1 MTEQSRLGATEETIR
16 AKPFDQETIQRES
29 ARWIASGGL
38 LSATSFLGYGSQ
50 AYLAV
55 GVVSSGFLW
64 GWVALM
70 VATEMVNFGLAVALK
85 RSLDR
90 PARRERLLRYIM
102 LARGLGGAAW
112 GAVVL
117 LPGLAEAPS
126 TLAMEM
132 MFLGIIVFGGVLFLG
147 IRPRAA
153 AYFHLGLLAPMF
165 AAGISS
171 GPVIPLAVVLFFVV
185 MQIFVTIT
193 RRHLLGS
200 LVAELTVRRHNA
212 ELEEAK
218 EAAEA
223 ANRAKNAFLSNMSH
237 ELRTPLNAIL
247 GYAQLLSGQENLTE
261 RQRRQLG
268 VMHASGEHLLT
279 LIGDIL
285 DISRIDAQRLEV
297 AAAPFSLPRLLK
309 QVVEI
314 EQPRVEHKGLEV
326 RYEQDSALPSTV
338 LGDEA
343 RLRQILLNL
352 LANAVKFT
360 RQGSVTLRA
369 AYDPTGMLRCEVT
382 DTGIGIPA
390 DKLDTIFEPFT
401 QLAPDAEGREG
412 VGLGLAI
419 SRRLATL
426 MGGSIT
432 VASREGAGST
442 FSLSVPL
449 PATVAN
455 EPAGKALMERICGY
469 RGERRRIL
477 AVDDTPANAALLSDL
492 LAQLGFEVR
501 TAASGREA
509 LGLALAS
516 PPDLILLD
524 LVIPDMDGVETARAM
539 RQHAELADVRI
550 VGVSATVTDSERKQ
564 RFVEACDAFIG
575 KPVQVGEL
583 LRAIGRLLGLEWE
596 ATGEEAMMP
605 AAGQLTP
612 DKLAALPLELR
623 RQLADAALSLSHKEV
638 TAAIRSIEA
647 ADADLAYSLYELAE
661 RFDYQSILDAVGE
674 AGC

>member
-1 MTEQSRLGATEETIR
+1 MQPNSTNEV
-16 AKPFDQETIQRES
+16 IQRDT
-29 ARWIASGGL
+29 ARWIANGGR
-38 LSATSFLGYGSQ
+38 LSALSFLGYGTQ
-50 AYLAV
+50 AYLLI
-55 GVVSSGFLW
+55 GVVPAGFLW
-64 GWVALM
+64 AWFASMAVVESANVALS
-70 VATEMVNFGLAVALK
+70 FALK
-85 RSLDR
+85 RSLDDFV
-90 PARRERLLRYIM
+90 RRERLM
-102 LARGLGGAAW
+102 LLGLLGRFICGATWGG
-112 GAVVL
+112 VVL
-117 LPGLAEAPS
+117 LPGVGGALDVLA
-126 TLAMEM
+126 LQVMV
-132 MFLGIIVFGGVLFLG
+132 LGITAFAAILFLG
-147 IRPRAA
+147 IRAEPIAV
-153 AYFHLGLLAPMF
+153 FHLGLLAPISWASF
-165 AAGISS
+165 AGHGVPIVVGIAAIGLFVLSQ
-171 GPVIPLAVVLFFVV
+171 VYAAV
-185 MQIFVTIT
+185 M
-193 RRHLLGS
+193 RHHLLGA
-200 LVAELTVRRHNA
+200 LVAELTIRRQNA
-212 ELEEAK
+212 ELLAAK
-218 EAAEA
+218 EAAES

-247 GYAQLLSGQENLTE
+247 GYTQLLSAQPDLTE
-261 RQRRQLG
+261 QRRRQLQ
-268 VMHASGEHLLT
+268 VMQGSGEHLLK
-279 LIGDIL
+279 LIVDIL
-285 DISRIDAQRLEV
+285 DLSRIEAQRLEL
-297 AAAPFSLPRLLK
+297 AAMPFRLPQMLD
-309 QVVEI
+309 QVIEI
-314 EQPRVEHKGLEV
+314 IRPSTNRKGLEL
-326 RYEQDSALPSTV
+326 RSELDSPLPECV
-338 LGDEA
+338 LGDEH
-343 RLRQILLNL
+343 RVRQILLNL

-674 AGC
+674 KGG